1 MSNGRRAYVFAN
13 LCFGFVEN
21 FSVLLYLVIKAVI
34 MKIIKFRRI
43 SMKRIFAFLVAVMM
57 IMSLCA
63 CGEEP
68 RPTYGAVGEPLVVSF
83 EENADKSAQEIAD
96 LLLTNPNLG
105 FMGATM
111 AVEEGALNGFGNA
124 EITGFKEG
132 VMFGPAIG
140 TIPFIGYVFTLDEDT
155 NVKKFKE
162 NLEENADLRWNVCT
176 EADEL
181 IVESEGDKVIVI
193 MTPNEFDAEGQ
204 VPVYGDDFVDEFAD
218 GDF

>member
-1 MSNGRRAYVFAN
+1 
-13 LCFGFVEN
+13 
-21 FSVLLYLVIKAVI
+21 
-34 MKIIKFRRI
+34 
-43 SMKRIFAFLVAVMM
+43 MKRIFAFLLSVMM

-63 CGEEP
+63 CGEEE
-68 RPTYGAVGEPLVVSF
+68 RPTYGPVGEPLVVTF
-83 EENADKSAQEIAD
+83 EENVDLSAQELAD

-111 AVEEGALNGFGNA
+111 PVEEGPLNGFGEA
-124 EITGFKEG
+124 EIKGFKEG

-162 NLEENADLRWNVCT
+162 NLEENADLRWNICT

-181 IVESEGDKVIVI
+181 VVESEGDKVIVI

-204 VPVYGDDFVDEFAD
+204 VPVYGEEFVDDVAGDDFEEFD
-218 GDF
+218 